1 MKLLKLRVEV
11 KSLMLCV
18 VITSF
23 DSSSFW
29 VPDLA
34 LERLANQAWL
44 QDLWQLI
51 PLVAVATEP
60 CVLNMCAMA
69 LTATMASDAVEMVLW
84 PLKQQSH
91 DARRIHR
98 KRFRALR
105 TVSAA
110 PHGFFY
116 PPPTGQRRS
125 RIERHSHTPSRASRL
140 N

>member
-1 MKLLKLRVEV
+1 MPSPFAHTVGR
-11 KSLMLCV
+11 
-18 VITSF
+18 
-23 DSSSFW
+23 SSYR
-29 VPDLA
+29 A
-34 LERLANQAWL
+34 L
-44 QDLWQLI
+44 
-51 PLVAVATEP
+51 

-91 DARRIHR
+91 NARRIHR

-116 PPPTGQRRS
+116 PQPTGQRTS
-125 RIERHSHTPSRASRL
+125 
-140 N
+140 